1 MLTNL
6 LYIFEKVKKD
16 LKLSQEFR
24 IEKGDF
30 SEIENC
36 YWIYYKD
43 KLVSIINSNS
53 ESVYGFADVR
63 EEIMIT
69 LLLTKVLVKKK
80 ICRLKKK

>member
-16 LKLSQEFR
+16 LKLSQDFT
-24 IEKGDF
+24 IEKRKWLDTDDY
-30 SEIENC
+30 

-43 KLVSIINSNS
+43 KLVSIINSNN
-53 ESVYGFADVR
+53 ESVYGFTDIRTEV
-63 EEIMIT
+63 MIT